1 MWLRLPSAKL
11 PDQLL
16 YINLRNVGHV
26 PSPTI
31 KVRIVVPGQIADKL
45 ITDAGSA
52 FGRVDQ
58 VNESDSTGEL
68 SFLCQN
74 LANDPGARIK
84 VALWYQRSGQG
95 LPSVQIQDT
104 SEGPAREVGSIDT
117 ARFYWWEW
125 SERWTGFVG
134 LFSAVLGFVLS
145 SLLVSMHRRKRWIEK
160 RVEEGSPALRAME
173 ESLESRSR
181 ETNKMT

>member
-1 MWLRLPSAKL
+1 MLVFLTAYSSCARNLRLRDSGLFYSSLSGEYAFRFSTGIGTEP
-11 PDQLL
+11 
-16 YINLRNVGHV
+16 V

-104 SEGPAREVGSIDT
+104 SEGPAREVGSI
-117 ARFYWWEW
+117 E
-125 SERWTGFVG
+125 
-134 LFSAVLGFVLS
+134 
-145 SLLVSMHRRKRWIEK
+145 
-160 RVEEGSPALRAME
+160 
-173 ESLESRSR
+173 
-181 ETNKMT
+181 